1 MNVNIVIPVTFRNY
15 TCKYSYHS
23 LWPLCAAPVQR
34 RQHRLVSRNSQ
45 NSEWLGASTGRVM
58 EPCHTNRLGRC
69 SREWLLPGAAQG
81 YRVVQTLLLACIFF
95 FFMAFSA
102 TLEEFLNPKLPLH
115 AFYLILEKT
124 YCSHLCFPDLV
135 LQSTFKN
142 ILILEIQ
149 RQAEEFLKNMPK
161 SQCMLSCVVY
171 SKRDIQLHLW

>member
-1 MNVNIVIPVTFRNY
+1 MQILLSLTMASLCCSSIAEAAQIGLQKFLEFRVAG
-15 TCKYSYHS
+15 S
-23 LWPLCAAPVQR
+23 
-34 RQHRLVSRNSQ
+34 QHRQSH
-45 NSEWLGASTGRVM
+45 GALPHQQAGEMQQGVASSWS
-58 EPCHTNRLGRC
+58 C
-69 SREWLLPGAAQG
+69 SRLQSGPDSSSSLH
-81 YRVVQTLLLACIFF
+81 FF

-161 SQCMLSCVVY
+161 SQCMFSCVVY